1 MGYQMSLD
9 VPLRT
14 YRRRG
19 SNSSKQLSLGDAG
32 LQLHDAT
39 LSNLF
44 GGEIIPRMKR
54 VYENYL
60 TQQMNFSYKY
70 EISQLLTLT
79 ILLNN
84 ISPIINSKYSKT
96 LDRFNGVN
104 ERVLSKLYGCKK
116 EIAEVGG
123 LFGRVGAKYLE
134 LFDNAQQ

>member
-1 MGYQMSLD
+1 MTTGLK
-9 VPLRT
+9 LNT
-14 YRRRG
+14 Y
-19 SNSSKQLSLGDAG
+19 SNNGGQLVLGDTG
-32 LQLHDAT
+32 LQVHNVG
-39 LSNLF
+39 LSNTL

-60 TQQMNFSYKY
+60 TQQMNFSYRY

-116 EIAEVGG
+116 EITEVGG